1 MTDQPTHPPPLE
13 YEAAEELAPTDA
25 PPNFDMAFE
34 EIIGLEGGYVHDDY
48 DYGGE
53 TNWGIS
59 KRAYP
64 EVDIKNLTMR
74 GAKAIYLRDYWNR
87 MLLDKVDDPDI
98 AMELFE
104 QGVNLGTSRAIT
116 HLQNSINIISEAPG
130 VMVDGVIGP
139 ETLDAVNKI
148 AKTDKKEALLKCL
161 NGYQFSHY
169 LGLVEN
175 DLSQKRFLV
184 GWLKRIA

>member
-1 MTDQPTHPPPLE
+1 LE
-13 YEAAEELAPTDA
+13 YVPAEELAPTDA

-64 EVDIKNLTMR
+64 EVDIKNLTLR

-87 MLLDKVDDPDI
+87 MLLDKIDDPDI

-104 QGVNLGTSRAIT
+104 QGVNLGTSKAIT
-116 HLQNSINIISEAPG
+116 HLQDSINLIGDAPG
-130 VMVDGVIGP
+130 VRVDGVIGP
-139 ETLDAVNKI
+139 ETLEAVNKLT
-148 AKTDKKEALLKCL
+148 KSDKKETLLKVL
-161 NGYQFSHY
+161 NGYQFAHY
-169 LGLVEN
+169 LDIVKNAPG
-175 DLSQKRFLV
+175 QQRFLV
-184 GWLKRIA
+184 GWLKRIT

>member
-13 YEAAEELAPTDA
+13 YEEA
-25 PPNFDMAFE
+25 PPESFTFSDFDRAFD
-34 EIIGLEGGYVHDDY
+34 EIIGLEGGYVHDPD

-59 KRAYP
+59 KRSYP
-64 EVDIKNLTMR
+64 DVDIKNLTLR

-87 MLLDKVDDPDI
+87 MRLPDVIDQDI

-104 QGVNLGTSRAIT
+104 QGVNMGTSTAIMN
-116 HLQNSINIISEAPG
+116 LQKSLNIVDGP
-130 VMVDGVIGP
+130 VDVDGVIGP
-139 ETLDAVNKI
+139 QTLDAVNQIDTAEEK
-148 AKTDKKEALLKCL
+148 DALLKCL
-161 NGYQFSHY
+161 NGLQFGHY
-169 LGLVEN
+169 IDIVEN
-175 DLSQKRFLV
+175 NPSQKKFLV